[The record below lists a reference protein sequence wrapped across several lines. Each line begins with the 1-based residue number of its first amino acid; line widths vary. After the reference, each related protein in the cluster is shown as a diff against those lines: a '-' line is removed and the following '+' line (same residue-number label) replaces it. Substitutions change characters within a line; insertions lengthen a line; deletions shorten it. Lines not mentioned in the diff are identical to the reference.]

1 MDRRDENRRAPVAAL
16 AAETLK
22 APWLAGHRGALT
34 SQLFLGGKALAGI
47 LVDLGLVPDGFSLQA
62 FHVELVI
69 VDQRAAVGGAEGD
82 QRAGENGQDQREKIR
97 GSLAEPSKTDDNID
111 ND

>member
-1 MDRRDENRRAPVAAL
+1 MDRGDENRRAPVAAL

-22 APWLAGHRGALT
+22 APWLAWHRGAL
-34 SQLFLGGKALAGI
+34 SQLFLGGKVLAGI

-97 GSLAEPSKTDDNID
+97 GSLAE
-111 ND
+111 